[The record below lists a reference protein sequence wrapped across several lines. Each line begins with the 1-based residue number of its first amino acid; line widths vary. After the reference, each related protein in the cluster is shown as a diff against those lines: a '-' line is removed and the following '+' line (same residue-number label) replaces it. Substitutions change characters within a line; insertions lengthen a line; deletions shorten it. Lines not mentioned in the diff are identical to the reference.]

1 MSDPFLYVPMLN
13 DEKFLAFVEKIGF
26 SLPKIQFDQETFD
39 TYLNGN
45 ETDEFIEYL
54 KKKRDEIPTWDPF
67 TFRKY
72 QKTYFQDKQDA
83 HISLD
88 LLNLFTVSLN
98 PYNMIRFLGPLL
110 DDVDEETTISCM
122 LEKLRD
128 TKVTTFTVDGTKQC
142 DLVLAYLL
150 YIRSSI
156 NNPIN
161 EEEEPLKILLTEK
174 CDKERYVKLPN
185 VILEDKPKEVID
197 DEDEMFDS
205 MEMILSSH
213 RMTLE
218 ERKEY
223 MDAWNKLLE
232 VTRKINRRLLSE
244 QKVNYFDANYQKMIE
259 LSRRF
264 FN

>member
-1 MSDPFLYVPMLN
+1 MSDPFLYIPMLN

-26 SLPKIQFDQETFD
+26 SLPKIRFDQETFD
-39 TYLNGN
+39 ELMDGN

-72 QKTYFQDKQDA
+72 QKVYFQDKKDA
-83 HISLD
+83 YISSD

-98 PYNMIRFLGPLL
+98 PYQMIRLLGPLL

-122 LEKLRD
+122 LEKLHD

-142 DLVLAYLL
+142 DLVLAYIL

-156 NNPIN
+156 NN
-161 EEEEPLKILLTEK
+161 EEEPFKILLTEK
-174 CDKERYVKLPN
+174 CDKERYFKLSTFFPN
-185 VILEDKPKEVID
+185 IISEDKPREVID

-218 ERKEY
+218 ERQEY
-223 MDAWNKLLE
+223 MDAWSKLLE
-232 VTRKINRRLLSE
+232 VTRKINRRLVSE

-264 FN
+264 F